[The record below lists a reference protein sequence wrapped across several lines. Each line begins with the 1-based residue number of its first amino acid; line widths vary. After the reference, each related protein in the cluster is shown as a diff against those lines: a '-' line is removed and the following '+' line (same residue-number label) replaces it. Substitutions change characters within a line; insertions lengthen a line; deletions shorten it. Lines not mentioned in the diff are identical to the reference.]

1 MNTIR
6 EGDLVMVIKPSPC
19 CGMGK
24 LGNVFIAGP
33 IRPSSKGG
41 ILCYYCRKIMPPEIV
56 VVCPTYGGKVAAL
69 TRLKKINPPA
79 EPSHTERREEIESH
93 A

>member
-1 MNTIR
+1 
-6 EGDLVMVIKPSPC
+6 MVIKPSPC

-24 LGNVFIAGP
+24 LGAVFIAGR
-33 IRPSSKGG
+33 IRPSTEGG
-41 ILCYYCRKIMPPEIV
+41 ILCYYCRTTLPPEMV
-56 VVCPTYGGKVAAL
+56 TESSAHGRKVAAL
-69 TRLKKINPPA
+69 SRLKRIPPLS